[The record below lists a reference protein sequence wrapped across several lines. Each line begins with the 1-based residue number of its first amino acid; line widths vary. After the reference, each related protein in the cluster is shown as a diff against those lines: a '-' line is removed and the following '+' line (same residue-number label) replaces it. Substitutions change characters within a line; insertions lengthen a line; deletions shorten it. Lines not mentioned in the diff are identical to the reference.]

1 MDEPRILFTAVFMEA
16 NGGYVG
22 FVEELPG
29 INCTA
34 RTLAETRRRLAEIA
48 AVVFEEERSA
58 SAALLDGKDVVRE
71 PLVLTPATGPPLT

>member
-1 MDEPRILFTAVFMEA
+1 MEEARISLTAVFMET

-34 RTLAETRRRLAEIA
+34 RTLEDARHALQEIA
-48 AVVFEEERSA
+48 LVVFEEERSA
-58 SAALLDGKDVVRE
+58 SAALLEGKDVVRE
-71 PLVLTPATGPPLT
+71 TLLLPLLT